1 MGLFCEKITYL
12 QSAATLLTNNLQV
25 TSNLDFQKNYYALLE
40 LKGLRICQLSTLEAG
55 EIFDN
60 MGLRLRFPMLTSI
73 ASNPCLNLV
82 HCIF

>member
-1 MGLFCEKITYL
+1 MGILGVIICEKITYL

-55 EIFDN
+55 EISDNITVSIFDFF
-60 MGLRLRFPMLTSI
+60 LEISRW
-73 ASNPCLNLV
+73 
-82 HCIF
+82 